1 MRYAAYMGD
10 RACLHKVDSPAGPD
24 QQVTMF
30 AAIPFPDI
38 SPEVFSFDLGSFHF
52 AVRWYALAYIAGIVI
67 AWAIIARA
75 LRTPRL
81 WDGEPPMTREQ
92 LEAMVTWMVVGII
105 VGGRLG
111 YVLFY
116 QPGYYLSHPFEILQ
130 VWTGGMAFH
139 GGFLGVVVAT
149 WLFCRKHGLRLIRVF
164 DLLALSTAPAFALVR
179 ITNFIN
185 AELWGRPTTVPW
197 GVIFPGEAAQTCPG
211 FALPC
216 ARHPSQLYEALL
228 EGVVLAGILL
238 YLGWRRGW
246 LKRPGWLTGVFAIG
260 YGTARFAVEFFRQA
274 DAQFITVDNPYGHV
288 LLGMT
293 MGQLLT
299 LPMIVAGAAVL
310 VWARRAE

>member
-1 MRYAAYMGD
+1 MGD
-10 RACLHKVDSPAGPD
+10 RARQHKVDSPAAPA
-24 QQVTMF
+24 QQVAMF

-52 AVRWYALAYIAGIVI
+52 AVRWYALGYIAGIVI
-67 AWAIIARA
+67 AWVIIARA

-81 WDGEPPMTREQ
+81 WDGEPPMTRDQ

-105 VGGRLG
+105 LGGRLG

-116 QPGYYLSHPFEILQ
+116 QPAYYLSHPLEILA

-139 GGFLGVVVAT
+139 GGFLGVLIAA
-149 WLFCRKHGLRLIRVF
+149 WLFARKHGLRLIRIF

-185 AELWGRPTTVPW
+185 AELWGRPTTMPW
-197 GVIFPGEAAQTCPG
+197 GVIFPGAAAQDCPG
-211 FALPC
+211 FDLPC
-216 ARHPSQLYEALL
+216 ARHPSQLYEAAL

-246 LKRPGWLTGVFAIG
+246 LKRPGPLTGVFSIG
-260 YGTARFAVEFFRQA
+260 YGLARFSVEFFRQA
-274 DAQFITVDNPYGHV
+274 DAQFITPDNPWGHV
-288 LLGMT
+288 FLGMT
-293 MGQLLT
+293 MGQILT

-310 VWARRAE
+310 VWARRRA

>member
-1 MRYAAYMGD
+1 MVD
-10 RACLHKVDSPAGPD
+10 RARLHKVDSPARAA

-75 LRTPRL
+75 LSTPRL
-81 WDGEPPMTREQ
+81 WDGEPPMTRVQ
-92 LEAMVTWMVVGII
+92 LEAMVTWMVIGII

-116 QPGYYLSHPFEILQ
+116 QPGYYLSNPFEILQ

-139 GGFLGVVVAT
+139 GGFLGVLTAT

-185 AELWGRPTTVPW
+185 AELWGRPTTQPW

-211 FALPC
+211 FAMPC

-228 EGVVLAGILL
+228 EGVVLASILL

-260 YGTARFAVEFFRQA
+260 YGLARFAVEFFRQA
-274 DAQFITVDNPYGHV
+274 DGQFVTVDNPFGHV

-293 MGQLLT
+293 MGQILS

-310 VWARRAE
+310 VWARRQA